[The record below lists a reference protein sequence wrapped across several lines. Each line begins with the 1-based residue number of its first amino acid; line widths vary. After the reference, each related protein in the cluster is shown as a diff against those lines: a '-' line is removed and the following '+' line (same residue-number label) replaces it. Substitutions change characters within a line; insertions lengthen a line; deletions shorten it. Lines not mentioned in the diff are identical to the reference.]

1 MSADHAAA
9 GPASERPGAIT
20 TVHRYD
26 LSLPREEVWRLISD
40 VSHYR
45 DWWPWLRVFD
55 GAALAKGEEWRCE
68 VQPPVPYPVRFR
80 VVIEHIEAP
89 GLVCASVS
97 GDVVGVATLT
107 LDEARRCRVHGHA
120 AELARPGEHGPAAG
134 LPIRRPPRPFR
145 ARLGPRFG
153 GPPVHRPRHRTTRGR
168 LDSLGVKF
176 SIRQI
181 LASAA
186 GAVIAAVIASTF
198 GVKGTIVG
206 VAIGSAAATMATA
219 LVAQSIE
226 RGHEAVKQVVVRAPE
241 ASTLLRKLGGT
252 GASGGTAASAEA
264 APTQVVGRS
273 APEDGGSAE
282 TVQMESV
289 AAPVGETERLEI
301 SATADAPATERLRAT
316 TAPMRPA
323 GTRPGVRRFSWRTIA
338 ATVAIVFVLAL
349 VFITAIELISGK
361 PLSAIFGGSDT
372 GTTLSN
378 LGGTPAA
385 PTTTP
390 TSTPRDD
397 VDHLDLVHDHD
408 DVRHEH
414 DDHHR
419 ADRRIVDDDFFH
431 AGRRRPLRAWVRHRH
446 RRRRRR
452 RRECPG
458 YQPLNSAGRRSTKL
472 AMPSVESS
480 VLVSSSCPRASS

>member
-1 MSADHAAA
+1 MPRR
-9 GPASERPGAIT
+9 GRPSERPGAIT
-20 TVHRYD
+20 TVHQYD
-26 LSLPREEVWRLISD
+26 LPLPREEVWRLISE

-80 VVIEHIEAP
+80 VVIEHVEAP
-89 GLVCASVS
+89 GLVCASVTGMWWALPRS
-97 GDVVGVATLT
+97 RWTST
-107 LDEARRCRVHGHA
+107 RCRVHGHA

-134 LPIRRPPRPFR
+134 LPVRRPPRPFR

-252 GASGGTAASAEA
+252 GASGGSAASAEA

-273 APEDGGSAE
+273 APEDGRRAE

-301 SATADAPATERLRAT
+301 SATADAPATERLRA
-316 TAPMRPA
+316 PP
-323 GTRPGVRRFSWRTIA
+323 RRRC
-338 ATVAIVFVLAL
+338 
-349 VFITAIELISGK
+349 
-361 PLSAIFGGSDT
+361 
-372 GTTLSN
+372 
-378 LGGTPAA
+378 
-385 PTTTP
+385 
-390 TSTPRDD
+390 
-397 VDHLDLVHDHD
+397 
-408 DVRHEH
+408 
-414 DDHHR
+414 
-419 ADRRIVDDDFFH
+419 
-431 AGRRRPLRAWVRHRH
+431 GRRAPGPAYADSPGEPS
-446 RRRRRR
+446 RRQL
-452 RRECPG
+452 P
-458 YQPLNSAGRRSTKL
+458 
-472 AMPSVESS
+472 
-480 VLVSSSCPRASS
+480 SSSCWPSCSLRPSS

>member
-1 MSADHAAA
+1 M
-9 GPASERPGAIT
+9 
-20 TVHRYD
+20 
-26 LSLPREEVWRLISD
+26 
-40 VSHYR
+40 
-45 DWWPWLRVFD
+45 
-55 GAALAKGEEWRCE
+55 
-68 VQPPVPYPVRFR
+68 
-80 VVIEHIEAP
+80 
-89 GLVCASVS
+89 
-97 GDVVGVATLT
+97 
-107 LDEARRCRVHGHA
+107 
-120 AELARPGEHGPAAG
+120 
-134 LPIRRPPRPFR
+134 
-145 ARLGPRFG
+145 
-153 GPPVHRPRHRTTRGR
+153 
-168 LDSLGVKF
+168 KF

-252 GASGGTAASAEA
+252 GASGGTAASTET

-282 TVQMESV
+282 TVQTESV

-301 SATADAPATERLRAT
+301 SAMADAPATERLRAT

-323 GTRPGVRRFSWRTIA
+323 GIRPGVRRFSWRTIA

-378 LGGTPAA
+378 LGGTPDV

-390 TSTPRDD
+390 TSTP
-397 VDHLDLVHDHD
+397 
-408 DVRHEH
+408 
-414 DDHHR
+414 
-419 ADRRIVDDDFFH
+419 ATTSTTSTSSTTTTTS
-431 AGRRRPLRAWVRHRH
+431 ATSTTSTTAPTG
-446 RRRRRR
+446 
-452 RRECPG
+452 
-458 YQPLNSAGRRSTKL
+458 NSTTTTS
-472 AMPSVESS
+472 P
-480 VLVSSSCPRASS
+480 ASSTTTTAGVGATSTTSTSTPSP

>member
-1 MSADHAAA
+1 
-9 GPASERPGAIT
+9 
-20 TVHRYD
+20 
-26 LSLPREEVWRLISD
+26 
-40 VSHYR
+40 
-45 DWWPWLRVFD
+45 
-55 GAALAKGEEWRCE
+55 
-68 VQPPVPYPVRFR
+68 
-80 VVIEHIEAP
+80 
-89 GLVCASVS
+89 
-97 GDVVGVATLT
+97 
-107 LDEARRCRVHGHA
+107 
-120 AELARPGEHGPAAG
+120 
-134 LPIRRPPRPFR
+134 
-145 ARLGPRFG
+145 
-153 GPPVHRPRHRTTRGR
+153 
-168 LDSLGVKF
+168 VKF

-252 GASGGTAASAEA
+252 GASGRTAASAET
-264 APTQVVGRS
+264 APTRVVGRS
-273 APEDGGSAE
+273 APEDGGRAE

-289 AAPVGETERLEI
+289 GAPVGETERLEI
-301 SATADAPATERLRAT
+301 SAMADAPATERLRAT

-378 LGGTPAA
+378 LGGTPGA

-390 TSTPRDD
+390 TSTP
-397 VDHLDLVHDHD
+397 
-408 DVRHEH
+408 
-414 DDHHR
+414 
-419 ADRRIVDDDFFH
+419 ATTSTTSTSSTTTTTS
-431 AGRRRPLRAWVRHRH
+431 ATSTTSTTAPTG
-446 RRRRRR
+446 
-452 RRECPG
+452 
-458 YQPLNSAGRRSTKL
+458 NSTTTTS
-472 AMPSVESS
+472 P
-480 VLVSSSCPRASS
+480 ASSTTTTTGAGATSTSTSTSTTSTP